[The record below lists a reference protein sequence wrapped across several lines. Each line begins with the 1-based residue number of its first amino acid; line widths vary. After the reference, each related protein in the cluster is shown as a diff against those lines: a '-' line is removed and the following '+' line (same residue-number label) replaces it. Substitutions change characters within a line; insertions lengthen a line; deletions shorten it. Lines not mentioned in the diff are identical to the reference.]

1 MTIFLLTILITINS
15 KTMFENR
22 KKIKALEEKVKTLEE
37 QVSKLLYEK
46 KRMDKRIDRLYS
58 LTDNQQAEISRLK
71 KTLKQNGKEDK

>member
-1 MTIFLLTILITINS
+1 
-15 KTMFENR
+15 MFENR

-71 KTLKQNGKEDK
+71 TLKHNGKEDK